1 VRRADRTRRA
11 VLQSLAVV
19 LGDQAGGPAWLD
31 RWVPR
36 FLHAS
41 PAAAAPAAL
50 SATDLDELL
59 AFTGV
64 IATGRDL
71 TDEERRHVTAYVRDH
86 EAAGQQFEVDA
97 YRTAARV
104 LRRLA
109 GGSFAALET
118 GQRISLVRRHH
129 LAGPDPR
136 TAEAGDSLAEEIRL
150 VRTRVVTDLV
160 AGYYGSPAG
169 WAAVG
174 YDVFPGRCG
183 SLERY
188 TRAER

>member
-1 VRRADRTRRA
+1 VIRANRTRRA
-11 VLQSLAVV
+11 VLQGLAVV
-19 LGDQAGGPAWLD
+19 LGDQAGGPAWLG

-36 FLHAS
+36 FLQAS
-41 PAAAAPAAL
+41 PAAAEPAAL
-50 SATDLDELL
+50 STTDLDELL

-71 TDEERRHVTAYVRDH
+71 TDEERRHVTAHVRDR
-86 EAAGQQFEVDA
+86 ETAGQQFEIDA
-97 YRTAARV
+97 YRTTARV

-109 GGSFAALET
+109 NGSFAALD
-118 GQRISLVRRHH
+118 GAQRTTLVRRHH

-136 TAEAGDSLAEEIRL
+136 EAETGDALAGEIRL

-160 AGYYGSPAG
+160 AGYYASPSG

-174 YDVFPGRCG
+174 YHVFPGRCG
-183 SLERY
+183 DLDRY